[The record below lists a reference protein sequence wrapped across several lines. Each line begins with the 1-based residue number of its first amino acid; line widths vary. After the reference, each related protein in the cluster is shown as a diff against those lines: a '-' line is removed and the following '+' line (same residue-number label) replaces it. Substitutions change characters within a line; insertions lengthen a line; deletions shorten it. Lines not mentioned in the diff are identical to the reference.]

1 MGVQLSSNSKVTVV
15 VRTLNEVEHLEKLA
29 LGLEVQTRKVDEL
42 VLVDSGSTDGTV
54 ELAEKL
60 GFQINFISQDEFS
73 FGRSLN
79 LGYENS
85 AGDIVVNLSA
95 HVYPLHQD
103 FIEQLVSPFSN
114 PMVGLTYGR
123 QVGDETSAFS
133 ETMIMRDWYPEHPTD
148 NHKELPFANNANS
161 AVRRSVW
168 EKYKFD
174 ENLPGLE
181 DIEFCHR
188 FYREGIIS
196 EYVPEAVVV
205 HIHNESWKKIHN
217 RYRREA
223 IALVSFEPQ
232 AKIKATRAIFLFL
245 RHCVR
250 DLTEALKQGKFH
262 KVALEI
268 ISFRSAQ
275 FYGAWKGGKVSKP
288 NRALLQALYYPNK
301 EVSKS
306 KNSNQKRQQIEY
318 KQ

>member
-1 MGVQLSSNSKVTVV
+1 MTSNEKVTVV
-15 VRTLNEVEHLEKLA
+15 VRTLNEVRHLEKLA
-29 LGLEVQTRKVDEL
+29 AGLEAQTRKVDEL

-54 ELAEKL
+54 QLAEKL
-60 GFQINFISQDEFS
+60 GFQINFISPDEFS

-79 LGYENS
+79 IGYENS
-85 AGDIVVNLSA
+85 TGDIVVTLSA
-95 HVYPLHQD
+95 HVYPIHED
-103 FIEQLVSPFSN
+103 FVEQLVSPFSD
-114 PMVGLTYGR
+114 PKVGLTYGR
-123 QVGDETSAFS
+123 QVGDQTSAFS
-133 ETMIMRDWYPEHPTD
+133 ERMIMLDWYPEHPTE
-148 NHKELPFANNANS
+148 NHMELPFANNANS

-188 FYREGIIS
+188 FYKEGFIS

-232 AKIKATRAIFLFL
+232 AKISALRASHLFF
-245 RHCVR
+245 RHCLR
-250 DLTEALKQGKFH
+250 DLTEALKQGQFH

-275 FYGAWKGGKVSKP
+275 FFGAWKGGKVSKP
-288 NRALLQALYYPNK
+288 NHALLQALYYPNK
-301 EVSKS
+301 EVSK
-306 KNSNQKRQQIEY
+306 NNGSNQKRQQIEY
-318 KQ
+318 RQ